1 MAGGQVG
8 EPAFFEVVPQVA
20 ELDGRVAADAGVGG
34 AAPGIL
40 RHKII
45 QHLPGEFPLQVDHRE
60 GNSQVVGQGFNLVR
74 RRRQGRQAQVD
85 AVEVPALA
93 LQEGGSHGAVHPAA
107 QSDGYFTAESHGE
120 KCLTRRKMSIFRA
133 LALVI

>member
-1 MAGGQVG
+1 M
-8 EPAFFEVVPQVA
+8 A

-40 RHKII
+40 RDKII
-45 QHLPGEFPLQVDHRE
+45 QHLPGEFRLQVEHRE
-60 GNSQVVGQGFNLVR
+60 GNAQVVGQGFNPVR

-93 LQEGGSHGAVHPAA
+93 LQEGGGHGAVHAAA
-107 QSDGYFTAESHGE
+107 QGDGYFTGARHGP
-120 KCLTRRKMSIFRA
+120 KGLTRRKTSIFRA
-133 LALVI
+133 LASYYIIN